1 MNSNQSA
8 LLAFLRQRALTSDFS
23 PTFQE
28 MADHL
33 GITSKGHVAKLIDGL
48 EQRGQVVR
56 IKRRLHRGI
65 IVVGISD
72 YQCGYRDGLA
82 QARRSEAAA

>member
-8 LLAFLRQRALTSDFS
+8 LLGFLRQRALTSDFP

-33 GITSKGHVAKLIDGL
+33 GISSKGHVAALIDGL
-48 EQRGQVVR
+48 EQRGKVQR
-56 IKRRLHRGI
+56 IKGLHRAVL
-65 IVVGISD
+65 VVGITD
-72 YQCGYRDGLA
+72 YDRGYRDGLA
-82 QARRSEAAA
+82 QARRSEAVA